1 MQPGKFSETT
11 TSGNSPASVSSV
23 YDVENGTCER
33 VSATTVASARS
44 PGQPFDATT
53 SITTLQSKVRQ
64 TLAVISGL
72 TYVVDDSEF
81 LENQCRQLQEKVKE
95 FRSKS
100 SVTAKHTVFRC
111 SRRTVK
117 SSIRGSA
124 LRRRLALIRARRRTR
139 LRQRRL
145 RKSQLSGSEFMFLLA
160 VYVLLVAKRD
170 AYSSRLDIYA

>member
-1 MQPGKFSETT
+1 MEIHLHLSAAQLY
-11 TSGNSPASVSSV
+11 VD
-23 YDVENGTCER
+23 DVDNGTCER
-33 VSATTVASARS
+33 VNDTNVASATS
-44 PGQPFDATT
+44 PGQPVDATT

-81 LENQCRQLQEKVKE
+81 LENQCRQLQDKVKE

-100 SVTAKHTVFRC
+100 SVTAKHAVFRC
-111 SRRTVK
+111 SRRMVK

-145 RKSQLSGSEFMFLLA
+145 HKSQSSGSEFMFLFA
-160 VYVLLVAKRD
+160 VCVLFVITRN
-170 AYSSRLDIYA
+170 AYSSRLDIYV

>member
-1 MQPGKFSETT
+1 VEIHLHLSAAQLC
-11 TSGNSPASVSSV
+11 VD
-23 YDVENGTCER
+23 DVDNGTCER
-33 VSATTVASARS
+33 VSATNVASATS
-44 PGQPFDATT
+44 PGQAVDDTT

-81 LENQCRQLQEKVKE
+81 LENQCRQLQDKVKE

-100 SVTAKHTVFRC
+100 SVTAKHAVFRC
-111 SRRTVK
+111 SRRMVK

-145 RKSQLSGSEFMFLLA
+145 HKSQSSGSEFMFLFA
-160 VYVLLVAKRD
+160 VCVLFVITRN
-170 AYSSRLDIYA
+170 AYSSRLDIYV